1 MRIQIKVKEI
11 RIQKNM
17 SLAKLSERTGLSTTH
32 INDVE
37 NGLKEP
43 GIRVLVLLAKALKVP
58 ITDLYKVIWQNQR
71 GRYFLREYK
80 IREEFKKSEQEYR
93 NFKKINK
100 RLPTAQEWNRLARTN
115 RLLSSVSMRFIGNI
129 RFKRE
134 TTLD

>member
-1 MRIQIKVKEI
+1 M
-11 RIQKNM
+11 
-17 SLAKLSERTGLSTTH
+17 
-32 INDVE
+32 
-37 NGLKEP
+37 
-43 GIRVLVLLAKALKVP
+43 
-58 ITDLYKVIWQNQR
+58 
-71 GRYFLREYK
+71 REYK